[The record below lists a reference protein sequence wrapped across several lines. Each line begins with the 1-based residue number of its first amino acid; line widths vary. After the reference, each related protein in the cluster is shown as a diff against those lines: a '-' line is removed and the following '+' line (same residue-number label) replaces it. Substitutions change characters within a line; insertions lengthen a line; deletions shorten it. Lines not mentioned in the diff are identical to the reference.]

1 MPLLL
6 RIIHYI
12 VVVSDY
18 KITWE
23 QDYVLVA
30 RDWRSWCVQMKVC
43 MLSWEFPPRVIGGI
57 ARHCEGLAKALVHDD
72 HDVCV
77 VTLDFPGSPNYEEID
92 GVKVF
97 RTATELGHPNFLTWV
112 LLFNHFLEK
121 RMADLSREVEFDVVH
136 VHDWLTAFA
145 GISFKHHLKKPIV
158 LTVHSTE
165 VGRAQGLHSADSFS
179 IDGIEWWAAYE
190 ASRVVVTSHS
200 MKREVCDHFH
210 LPWEKVDL
218 IPNAIDVQRYN
229 ASIDR
234 GAVRARYG
242 VGWGEKLV
250 LCVGRLVPQK
260 GIEYFISAIPAI
272 AKRYP
277 EAKFI
282 IVGEGWS
289 RDYLEGVAQS
299 TRHRWKILF
308 TGFISDAE
316 VIALMTSADV
326 LVIPSI
332 YEPFGIVA
340 LEGMATGVPV
350 VASQVGGL
358 AEVIEHDRTGIFVH
372 PRNPESIAWGVDH
385 VLSNSDHARWLSEN
399 AREVLHKAYSWEAVA
414 MRTVEVYEKV
424 VG

>member
-1 MPLLL
+1 
-6 RIIHYI
+6 
-12 VVVSDY
+12 
-18 KITWE
+18 
-23 QDYVLVA
+23 
-30 RDWRSWCVQMKVC
+30 MKVC

-57 ARHCEGLAKALVHDD
+57 ARHCEGLAKALARDGNEVH
-72 HDVCV
+72 V
-77 VTLDFPGSPNYEEID
+77 VTLDFPGSPSYEEMD
-92 GVKVF
+92 GVKVY

-121 RMADLSREVEFDVVH
+121 RMADISRQVKFDVLH

-145 GISFKHHLKKPIV
+145 GISFKHHLKKPMV

-165 VGRAQGLHSADSFS
+165 IGRAQGLHSADSFS

-190 ASRVVVTSHS
+190 ACRVVVTSHS
-200 MKREVCDHFH
+200 MKREIGDHFN
-210 LPWEKVDL
+210 LPLDKVDV
-218 IPNAIDVQRYN
+218 IPNAIDVTKYN
-229 ASIDR
+229 ASVDR

-260 GIEYFISAIPAI
+260 GIEHFIRAVPTI
-272 AKRYP
+272 AQRYP

-289 RDYLEGVAQS
+289 RDYLEGLAQS
-299 TRHRWKILF
+299 TGHMQKFLF

-372 PRNPESIAWGVDH
+372 PRNPESIAWGVTR
-385 VLSNSDHARWLSEN
+385 VLSNSDHARWLTQN
-399 AREVLHKAYSWEAVA
+399 AREILHKTYSWEAVA
-414 MRTVEVYEKV
+414 MKTVEVYKKAV
-424 VG
+424 A